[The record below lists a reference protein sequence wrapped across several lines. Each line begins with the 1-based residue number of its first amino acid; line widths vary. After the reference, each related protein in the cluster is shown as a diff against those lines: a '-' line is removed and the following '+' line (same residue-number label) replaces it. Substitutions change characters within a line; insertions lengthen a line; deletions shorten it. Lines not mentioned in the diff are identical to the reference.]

1 MAGAESY
8 SHRMRATNLILGCV
22 LVGALVACGEDPS
35 TLRRGGG
42 GNGYAYGDTS
52 EDGSSSGQSS
62 GSPSSSGGPRSSS
75 SSGGS
80 SGASS
85 SGASSSSSSSS
96 SGATSSSGSSGS
108 TATTAE
114 QICVD
119 EINKYRATLGRPALQ
134 RWNTAEACSS
144 TEAQSDSST
153 GRAHGAFG
161 QCQEMAQNE
170 CPGWPGPSDKMVPSC
185 LKMMWGEGP
194 GGGHYENMASTRYT
208 KVACGFYALPNGNVW
223 SVQNFR

>member
-1 MAGAESY
+1 M
-8 SHRMRATNLILGCV
+8 
-22 LVGALVACGEDPS
+22 
-35 TLRRGGG
+35 
-42 GNGYAYGDTS
+42 
-52 EDGSSSGQSS
+52 
-62 GSPSSSGGPRSSS
+62 
-75 SSGGS
+75 
-80 SGASS
+80 
-85 SGASSSSSSSS
+85 
-96 SGATSSSGSSGS
+96 
-108 TATTAE
+108 E
-114 QICVD
+114 QLCVD

-134 RWNTAEACSS
+134 RWNTAETCSS

-170 CPGWPGPSDKMVPSC
+170 CPGWPGPSDKMIPGC